1 MQKVPTV
8 YDVAELAGVSIA
20 TVSRVLRKPHE
31 VADATR
37 DRVNAAVLDLGYV
50 PSGSARSLAARRSGA
65 IGLCLPDFDGID
77 EVSGLAPV
85 EFSDGRVSTVL
96 DLPEDVELGDHLYI
110 SEVMLGTEIE
120 AWQHGMAVTIAVARG
135 SRGSE
140 IFDNLAGRVDGI
152 VTLAR
157 TIPDKQLAH
166 IARRVPVVVLA
177 GPRSG
182 DEYDHITTDNA
193 EGMRV
198 MTSHVLEAHGVTDLA
213 FVGGPA
219 DSPDDDARFRGFC
232 QALRAAGL
240 TAPATPVARG
250 DFTRAQGRSIGRR
263 LLAEGRVP
271 RALVCSNDQ
280 TALGVLDALTSAG
293 RRVPEDVIVTG
304 FDGIDASEVS
314 RPRLTTVYQP
324 MRDLGRAAVDTLLHR
339 LRDSQIPPQTRTLPV
354 KVLLRGSCGCLPP
367 ESA

>member
-50 PSGSARSLAARRSGA
+50 PSGSARSLAARRAGA

-77 EVSGLAPV
+77 DDPALAPV
-85 EFSDGRVSTVL
+85 TFSDGQVPTVL
-96 DLPEDVELGDHLYI
+96 DFPEDVELGDNLYI

-120 AWQHGMAVTIAVARG
+120 AWQHGLAVTIAVARG
-135 SRGSE
+135 SRGTD

-157 TIPDKQLAH
+157 TIPDRQLAH

-177 GPRSG
+177 GPRG
-182 DEYDHITTDNA
+182 DDEYDHITTDNL

-198 MTSHVLEAHGVTDLA
+198 MTEHVLQAHGVTDLA

-232 QALRAAGL
+232 EALRTAGL
-240 TAPATPVARG
+240 PVPSTPVARG
-250 DFTRAQGRSIGRR
+250 DYTRVQGRSIGRR
-263 LLAEGRVP
+263 LVADGGVP

-280 TALGVLDALTSAG
+280 TALGVLDVLTEAG
-293 RRVPEDVIVTG
+293 VRVPQDVIVTG
-304 FDGIDASEVS
+304 FDGIDASEMS

-339 LRDSQIPPQTRTLPV
+339 LRDAQLPPQTRSLPV
-354 KVLLRGSCGCLPP
+354 RVLLRDSCGCLP
-367 ESA
+367 AKAA